1 MTKYLQ
7 GLQFFPLS
15 ESEKRRISFSMPED
29 LPPPPTAILQ
39 EKTFMPAIPQEKTF
53 MPAIP
58 QEKTFM
64 SGIPQEKTFMPMERN
79 GERAVQPE
87 TIQSK
92 RAIDPEKTFFVPNQ
106 DFPPPPE
113 GFGMGVNERRQCKT
127 F

>member
-53 MPAIP
+53 MP
-58 QEKTFM
+58 
-64 SGIPQEKTFMPMERN
+64 MERN

-106 DFPPPPE
+106 DFPPPPG